1 MSTIHAALFA
11 GQGAQAV
18 GMGRDLAEAH
28 PECGALFDKADA
40 ILGRPLSRIIFE
52 GPIEELTRSD
62 RCQPAIFV
70 VCQPAVFVVSAAAFT
85 ALRKLAPAAEFS
97 VMAGLSLGEWTALW
111 AAGAVSF
118 EDALRVLEARGRFMQ
133 EACEANPSGMVSLL
147 KLSPADCE
155 AIASETGCAV
165 TNYNAAAQTV
175 LGGTHEQ
182 VAAAA
187 AAATAKGGRAIVLKT
202 AGAYHSPFM
211 APAAEKLAPVLASVE
226 IRAPRTP
233 VLSNFTGRPHGGPEE
248 IRAAMLA
255 QIAHPVRWTDDVAAM
270 TATGAT
276 SFVEFGPGAVL
287 TGMLRRA
294 LPEASLLNVGTAAQA
309 EAAAA
314 ALAPA

>member
-28 PECGALFDKADA
+28 PECGDLFDKADA

-52 GPIEELTRSD
+52 GPIEELTRTD
-62 RCQPAIFV
+62 
-70 VCQPAVFVVSAAAFT
+70 VCQPAVFVASAAAFT

-155 AIASETGCAV
+155 VIASETGCAV

-211 APAAEKLAPVLASVE
+211 ASAAERLAPVLAAAE
-226 IRAPRTP
+226 IAVPRVP
-233 VLSNFTGRPHGGPEE
+233 VLSNFTGRPHGGPDE
-248 IRAAMLA
+248 IRAAMLS
-255 QIAHPVRWTDDVAAM
+255 QIANPVRWTDDTAAM
-270 TATGAT
+270 TALGVRT
-276 SFVEFGPGAVL
+276 FVEFGPGAVL
-287 TGMLRRA
+287 TGMLKRA
-294 LPEASLLNVGTAAQA
+294 LPDARLLNANSV
-309 EAAAA
+309 ESVAAAA
-314 ALAPA
+314 AAFAG